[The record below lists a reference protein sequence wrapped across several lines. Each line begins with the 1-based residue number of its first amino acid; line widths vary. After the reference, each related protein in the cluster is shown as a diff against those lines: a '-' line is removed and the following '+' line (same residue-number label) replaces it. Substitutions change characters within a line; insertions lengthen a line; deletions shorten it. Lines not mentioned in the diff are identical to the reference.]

1 MSDAFIPPIEA
12 IGDALRASGSP
23 STNVQQADFSDWLLN
38 QLERSETAIKTA
50 EAEVQKLALGETENL
65 HQVMIALSKAKTSFE
80 LTVQVRN
87 KLLESFQEVMRMS
100 V

>member
-1 MSDAFIPPIEA
+1 MAESFIAPVEA
-12 IGDALRASGSP
+12 IGEALRSGAASSV
-23 STNVQQADFSDWLLN
+23 TQANFSDWLVN
-38 QLERSETAIKTA
+38 QVNHSEMSIKAA
-50 EAEVQKLALGETENL
+50 ETEVQKLALGEAENL

-87 KLLESFQEVMRMS
+87 KLLEGFQEIMRMS

>member
-1 MSDAFIPPIEA
+1 MSIDSILPVQA
-12 IGDALRASGSP
+12 ITDVAKAEQSASIK
-23 STNVQQADFSDWLLN
+23 QADFADWIS
-38 QLERSETAIKTA
+38 QQISETDGHVKNA
-50 EAEVQKLALGETENL
+50 ENQVQQLALGEADNL

-87 KLLESFQEVMRMS
+87 RLLEGFQQVMRMN

>member
-1 MSDAFIPPIEA
+1 MAISGVEGVSSLDGVRA
-12 IGDALRASGSP
+12 IGQSYVTP
-23 STNVQQADFSDWLLN
+23 ADFSQWMTEQVSTTN
-38 QLERSETAIKTA
+38 SNIQVA
-50 EAEVQKLALGETENL
+50 EQAVQQLALGEADNL

-87 KLLESFQEVMRMS
+87 KLLEGFQEVMKMS

>member
-12 IGDALRASGSP
+12 IGEALRTGS
-23 STNVQQADFSDWLLN
+23 STGVQQANFSDWLVN
-38 QLERSETAIKTA
+38 QVNHSETAIKTA
-50 EAEVQKLALGETENL
+50 ETEVQKLALGEAENL

-87 KLLESFQEVMRMS
+87 KLLESFQEIMRMS